1 MRTHVLCA
9 LQVSLVLPSLQDNLG
24 AGGAYALFAVVSIV
38 ALASIYLTVPETK
51 GKSLEQIEKMLERG
65 EMK

>member
-1 MRTHVLCA
+1 M
-9 LQVSLVLPSLQDNLG
+9 PSLQDNLG
-24 AGGAYALFAVVSIV
+24 AGGAYALFGVISVV

-51 GKSLEQIEKMLERG
+51 GKSLEEIEKMLERG